1 MATPRKTTA
10 PTTEP
15 APVYD
20 FDNWSE
26 EAEQK
31 AIAAAVPDV
40 KYIIVENR
48 FIGRL
53 ADGTI
58 VEVPLTLTLDEIDE
72 MQESHATPIDQFK
85 SILKKVGG
93 DALASDFSG
102 RDMVEGAILAEK
114 YFRVLQRVQQAAF
127 PE

>member
-1 MATPRKTTA
+1 MAARTTTA
-10 PTTEP
+10 KPQTPEP
-15 APVYD
+15 EYD

-26 EAEQK
+26 EDEEK
-31 AIAAAVPDV
+31 AIVAAVPEV
-40 KYIIVENR
+40 KYILVEKR

-58 VEVPLTLTLDEIDE
+58 VEAPLGLTLDEVDE
-72 MQESHATPIDQFK
+72 MQAEHAAPVDQFK

-93 DALASDFSG
+93 AELAAGFSK

>member
-1 MATPRKTTA
+1 MATPKK
-10 PTTEP
+10 TTEP
-15 APVYD
+15 VPVYD
-20 FDNWSE
+20 FDSWSE
-26 EAEQK
+26 EDEEK
-31 AIAAAVPDV
+31 AIAAAVPEV
-40 KYIIVENR
+40 KYIIVEKR

-58 VEVPLTLTLDEIDE
+58 IEAPLSITLDEVDE
-72 MQESHATPIDQFK
+72 MQSAYATPVDQFK

-93 DALASDFSG
+93 DELAADFSK

-114 YFRVLQRVQQAAF
+114 YFRTLQKVQQAAF

>member
-1 MATPRKTTA
+1 MATAKKPTETT
-10 PTTEP
+10 PD
-15 APVYD
+15 YD

-26 EAEQK
+26 EAEEQ
-31 AIAAAVPDV
+31 AIVAAVPDV
-40 KYIIVENR
+40 KYIIVERR

-53 ADGTI
+53 TDGLI
-58 VEVPLTLTLDEIDE
+58 IEAPLTLSLDEIDE
-72 MQESHATPIDQFK
+72 MQASASSPIDQFK
-85 SILKKVGG
+85 GILKKVGG
-93 DALASDFSG
+93 DKLAADFSS

>member
-1 MATPRKTTA
+1 MATPKST
-10 PTTEP
+10 P
-15 APVYD
+15 AAAVVEYD

-26 EAEQK
+26 EAEEK
-31 AIAAAVPDV
+31 AIAAAVPEV
-40 KYIIVENR
+40 KYIIVEKR

-53 ADGTI
+53 GDGAI
-58 VEVPLTLTLDEIDE
+58 VEVPLTLTLDEVDE
-72 MQESHATPIDQFK
+72 MQASGATPIDQFK
-85 SILKKVGG
+85 SIIKKVGG
-93 DALASDFSG
+93 EQLAADFSS

>member
-1 MATPRKTTA
+1 MATPKKTTEAATA
-10 PTTEP
+10 PE
-15 APVYD
+15 YD

-26 EAEQK
+26 DDEEK
-31 AIAAAVPDV
+31 AIVAAVPEV
-40 KYIIVENR
+40 KYIIVEKR

-53 ADGTI
+53 TDGLV
-58 VEVPLTLTLDEIDE
+58 VEAPLTLSLDEVDE
-72 MQESHATPIDQFK
+72 MQASASSPVDQFK
-85 SILKKVGG
+85 GILKKVGG
-93 DALASDFSG
+93 EALAADFSS